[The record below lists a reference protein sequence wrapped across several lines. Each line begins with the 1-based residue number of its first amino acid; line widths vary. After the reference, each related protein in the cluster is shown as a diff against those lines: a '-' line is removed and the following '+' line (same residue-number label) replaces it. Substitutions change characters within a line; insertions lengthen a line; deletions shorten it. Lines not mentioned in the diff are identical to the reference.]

1 MVEPLGAYEETY
13 KTYLHPRNDL
23 EGAPTRRAGE
33 TSTLTHT
40 TGREI
45 GLLLGTSAADT
56 VTGHATGMT
65 VTVEV
70 VVINRSKYSI
80 MLWVLTPPLQFSSK
94 SKKNPPGLLG
104 HMP

>member
-1 MVEPLGAYEETY
+1 MLGAQVSLQSLTLMVAV
-13 KTYLHPRNDL
+13 KTNHPPKDL
-23 EGAPTRRAGE
+23 SR
-33 TSTLTHT
+33 T

-45 GLLLGTSAADT
+45 DLLLGTSAADT

-80 MLWVLTPPLQFSSK
+80 MLWVLTPPSNSQVK
-94 SKKNPPGLLG
+94 ERKILLVYWAIC
-104 HMP
+104 HK